1 MSQAIVYVNMQ
12 QYQFT
17 LQTQILR
24 TQALN
29 IFIVAF
35 MYTEK
40 NLQKEEKENLD
51 WALAW
56 QMRQTWHLC
65 FVELEVL
72 VYSLLLAI
80 SICAT
85 IV

>member
-1 MSQAIVYVNMQ
+1 
-12 QYQFT
+12 
-17 LQTQILR
+17 
-24 TQALN
+24 
-29 IFIVAF
+29 

-56 QMRQTWHLC
+56 QKRQTWHICL
-65 FVELEVL
+65 VELEVL